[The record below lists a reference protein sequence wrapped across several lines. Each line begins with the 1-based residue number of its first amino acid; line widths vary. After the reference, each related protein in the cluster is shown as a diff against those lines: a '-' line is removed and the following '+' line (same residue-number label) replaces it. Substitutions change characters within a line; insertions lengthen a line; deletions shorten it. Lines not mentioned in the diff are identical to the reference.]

1 MKLRLATQWE
11 AYKGRSGCRR
21 LNAALSGKWQ
31 AAAAAAEVEAATE
44 AGVRQ
49 FIIFNLYAVSFFLR
63 RTTTTIA
70 AAKLLIL

>member
-1 MKLRLATQWE
+1 MIDLNEVTTCNTVGGVQ
-11 AYKGRSGCRR
+11 GRSGCSR
-21 LNAALSGKWQ
+21 LNAALSKWQ
-31 AAAAAAEVEAATE
+31 AAEVEAATE